1 MTDLK
6 FCGIIICC
14 VILTSIFKN
23 LKSEYTLFIRIGIS
37 LITSVISF
45 SLLIPIFEYIDEI
58 TKNTII
64 YQYLPSLIKIL
75 GIVIITEI
83 TVDICNDSGES
94 GIASKVSLFA
104 RGEILLLTL
113 PLIKELFKICQDLSK
128 NQ

>member
-14 VILTSIFKN
+14 IVLTSIFKN
-23 LKSEYTLFIRIGIS
+23 LKSEYTLFIRISIT
-37 LITSVISF
+37 LIISVISF
-45 SLLIPIFEYIDEI
+45 SLFVPILEYLNEI
-58 TKNTII
+58 TKNTVV

-104 RGEILLLTL
+104 KSEILLLTL
-113 PLIKELFKICQDLSK
+113 PLIKELFKICQDIS
-128 NQ
+128 NF